1 MVAFRPELVTDVM
14 GYNSG
19 VGGRMTQN
27 SYNWVGDLIVEA
39 DVTVNNPAGGDV
51 VFELSKGVD
60 RFQARFTLAD
70 GTCTLVRIAGGKET
84 TPGAKP
90 TDLGKSGKHHVRFS
104 NVDGRLTLW
113 VDLRSPSATA
123 STTRPPSCPTA
134 RTSGPPRSQ
143 LQTELA
149 SAPASIGVQTA
160 DVSVAHLQLLAR
172 HLLHPGRRQ

>member
-1 MVAFRPELVTDVM
+1 M

-70 GTCTLVRIAGGKET
+70 GTRTLVRIAGGKET
-84 TPGAKP
+84 TLGAKP

-113 VDLRSPSATA
+113 VDRCFLFGDGVDYPAAVVPDGPHERIDRGPSP
-123 STTRPPSCPTA
+123 
-134 RTSGPPRSQ
+134 
-143 LQTELA
+143 
-149 SAPASIGVQTA
+149 
-160 DVSVAHLQLLAR
+160 
-172 HLLHPGRRQ
+172 